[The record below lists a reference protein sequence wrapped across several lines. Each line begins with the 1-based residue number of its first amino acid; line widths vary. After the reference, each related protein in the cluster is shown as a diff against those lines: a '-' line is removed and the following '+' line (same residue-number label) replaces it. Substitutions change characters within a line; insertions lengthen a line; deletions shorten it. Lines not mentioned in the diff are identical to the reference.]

1 MFIRYLLKSLVL
13 PPSINIIM
21 ILFALICL
29 GRWRK
34 SRITLIALST
44 ISLLAL
50 SMPFFAHNLAS
61 RVEIYPVLRPA
72 DIDPSHYQAIVIL
85 GAGRYRD
92 AVEYGSDIPRGLS
105 LERMRYGAYLQRKT
119 GLPIF
124 VSGGKW
130 RDGDIPE
137 AELMEKIL
145 EDEFFATV
153 GWKETDSRTTWENA
167 QFSKLIADKFGI
179 KKILLVTHAWHM
191 ARAVYSF
198 STAGFDVTPAP
209 TVFKSKALLGPD
221 LFDYVPKAHAL
232 WTSSLMI
239 HELLGLLWYQFV
251 TEHWS

>member
-1 MFIRYLLKSLVL
+1 MFIRYLLKSLAL
-13 PPSINIIM
+13 PPAINIIM

-34 SRITLIALST
+34 TRITLIALSS

-50 SMPFFAHNLAS
+50 SMPFIAHYLAR
-61 RVEIYPVLRPA
+61 RVEIYPVLLPA
-72 DIDPSHYQAIVIL
+72 DINPSHYQAIVIL

-92 AVEYGSDIPRGLS
+92 AVEYGSDIPRGLG
-105 LERMRYGAYLQRKT
+105 LERMRYGVYLQRKT

-130 RDGDIPE
+130 RDGDMPE
-137 AELMEKIL
+137 ADFMEQIL
-145 EDEFFATV
+145 EDDFCATV
-153 GWKETDSRTTWENA
+153 RWKETNSRTTWENA
-167 QFSKLIADKFGI
+167 QFSRPIADKFGI

-198 STAGFDVTPAP
+198 SEAGFDVTPAP
-209 TVFKSKALLGPD
+209 TVFKSKAPLGTD
-221 LFDYVPKAHAL
+221 LFDYIPQAHAL

-239 HELLGLLWYQFV
+239 HELLGLFWYQFV
-251 TEHWS
+251 TEY